1 MYNNSS
7 FQDLQNRY
15 GSDWR
20 RLLAELPYEPYVRAT
35 PRTLTPEPPYDTTP
49 PPELPSNIGPVYGTN
64 HVETFTP
71 TQQAAGR
78 EFAANAMSQGLK
90 AQTQHRNQMNEAGR
104 QFAADAMASGSSA
117 KPSFVTSPQRNL
129 GQRLSGLFPA
139 VRQNISNFDQQFP
152 GDRQFLSQAVRE
164 RNRKYAVAEER
175 RILEGTMPLPRNWK
189 PSGLTDEA
197 QRMDADRR
205 IVESVPTFEER
216 LGIGKTPFDP
226 VKHSGLR
233 DGGGQPAFYQAEI
246 DRLDALSADYGGAL
260 AYDQVMRGQRPAYEV
275 TGDPNISPYWKKRAY
290 DDTPVKTEAQ
300 RQDQRRRAQSLY
312 GGHQQRQS
320 FDTLDRK
327 DPKHAAYMARK
338 FKEAGVHS
346 IDPSMMTE
354 AAYKNARDEKASD
367 YHARKMERRKRVA
380 ESVRAPR
387 RLGATEY
394 NRNRRSTAG
403 HLGVDTSDA
412 KRDRRMRMMGQQL
425 QDMFSSYSGY

>member
-1 MYNNSS
+1 MLNWHEM
-7 FQDLQNRY
+7 QNRY
-15 GSDWR
+15 GGYPTSPYPPYSTAPN
-20 RLLAELPYEPYVRAT
+20 LLVPELPYDPYVRATPRSLTPELPYDPYVRAT

-64 HVETFTP
+64 YVEKFTP

-78 EFAANAMSQGLK
+78 EVAANAMSQGLK

-152 GDRQFLSQAVRE
+152 GDRQFFSQAIRE
-164 RNRKYAVAEER
+164 RNRKYADQATENQIGKRIDER
-175 RILEGTMPLPRNWK
+175 NKRI
-189 PSGLTDEA
+189 
-197 QRMDADRR
+197 
-205 IVESVPTFEER
+205 
-216 LGIGKTPFDP
+216 LGIGQVPFDP
-226 VKHSGLR
+226 IKHSGLR

-275 TGDPNISPYWKKRAY
+275 TGDKNISPYWRNRAY
-290 DDTPVKTEAQ
+290 NDTPVKTEAQ

-320 FDTLDRK
+320 FDTLNSK
-327 DPKHAAYMARK
+327 DDTHRNYMSRK
-338 FKEAGVHS
+338 FKEAGASDVKPE
-346 IDPSMMTE
+346 DMTE
-354 AAYKNARDEKASD
+354 ENYQAARDKKAD
-367 YHARKMERRKRVA
+367 AYAERRKKRRKRIA
-380 ESVRAPR
+380 DSV
-387 RLGATEY
+387 
-394 NRNRRSTAG
+394 S
-403 HLGVDTSDA
+403 
-412 KRDRRMRMMGQQL
+412 
-425 QDMFSSYSGY
+425 SSYSSRLRAAEYNKNRGQHGFVPKAPKRFSFSR

>member
-20 RLLAELPYEPYVRAT
+20 RLLAELPYEPYVRATPRSLTPELPYDPYVRAT

-90 AQTQHRNQMNEAGR
+90 AQTQIRNQRNEAGR

-197 QRMDADRR
+197 QRMDEDRR

-216 LGIGKTPFDP
+216 LGIGQVPFDP

-260 AYDQVMRGQRPAYEV
+260 AYDQVMRGGRPAYEV
-275 TGDPNISPYWKKRAY
+275 TGDKNISPYWRNRAY
-290 DDTPVKTEAQ
+290 NDTPVKTEAQ

-320 FDTLDRK
+320 FDTLNSK
-327 DPKHAAYMARK
+327 DDTHRNYMSRK
-338 FKEAGVHS
+338 FKEAGASDVKPE
-346 IDPSMMTE
+346 DMTE
-354 AAYKNARDEKASD
+354 ENYQAARDKKAD
-367 YHARKMERRKRVA
+367 AYAERRKKRRKRIA
-380 ESVRAPR
+380 DSV
-387 RLGATEY
+387 
-394 NRNRRSTAG
+394 S
-403 HLGVDTSDA
+403 
-412 KRDRRMRMMGQQL
+412 
-425 QDMFSSYSGY
+425 SSYSSRLRAAEYNKNRGQHGFVPKAPKRFSFSR

>member
-1 MYNNSS
+1 MLNWHEM
-7 FQDLQNRY
+7 QNRY
-15 GSDWR
+15 GGYPTSPYPPYSTAPN
-20 RLLAELPYEPYVRAT
+20 LLIPEPPYEPYVRATPRSLTPELPYEPYVRAT
-35 PRTLTPEPPYDTTP
+35 PRSRTPEPPYDTTP

-164 RNRKYAVAEER
+164 RNRKYADQATENQIGKRIDER
-175 RILEGTMPLPRNWK
+175 NKGI
-189 PSGLTDEA
+189 
-197 QRMDADRR
+197 
-205 IVESVPTFEER
+205 
-216 LGIGKTPFDP
+216 LGIGQVPFDP

-233 DGGGQPAFYQAEI
+233 DGGGQPAFYQAESY
-246 DRLDALSADYGGAL
+246 RLGALSADMGGAL

-275 TGDPNISPYWKKRAY
+275 TGDKNISPYWRNRAY
-290 DDTPVKTEAQ
+290 NDTPVKTEAQ

-320 FDTLDRK
+320 FDTLNSK
-327 DPKHAAYMARK
+327 DEKHRNYMSRK
-338 FKEAGVHS
+338 FKEAGASDVKPE
-346 IDPSMMTE
+346 DMTE
-354 AAYKNARDEKASD
+354 ENYQAARDKKAD
-367 YHARKMERRKRVA
+367 AYAERRKKRRKRIA
-380 ESVRAPR
+380 DSV
-387 RLGATEY
+387 
-394 NRNRRSTAG
+394 S
-403 HLGVDTSDA
+403 
-412 KRDRRMRMMGQQL
+412 
-425 QDMFSSYSGY
+425 SSYSSRLRAAEYNKNRGQHGFVPKAPKRFSVSR

>member
-1 MYNNSS
+1 MLNWHEM
-7 FQDLQNRY
+7 QNRY
-15 GSDWR
+15 GGYPNVR
-20 RLLAELPYEPYVRAT
+20 ATPLLHGPLTPELPYDPYVRAT

-64 HVETFTP
+64 HVEKFTP

-152 GDRQFLSQAVRE
+152 GDRQFLSQAIRE
-164 RNRKYAVAEER
+164 RNRKYADQATENQIGKRIDER
-175 RILEGTMPLPRNWK
+175 NKEI
-189 PSGLTDEA
+189 
-197 QRMDADRR
+197 
-205 IVESVPTFEER
+205 
-216 LGIGKTPFDP
+216 LGIGQVPFDP

-260 AYDQVMRGQRPAYEV
+260 AYEQVMRGGRPAYEV
-275 TGDPNISPYWKKRAY
+275 TGDKNISPYWRNRAY
-290 DDTPVKTEAQ
+290 NDTPVKTEAQ

-320 FDTLDRK
+320 FDTLNSKDETHRK
-327 DPKHAAYMARK
+327 YMSRK
-338 FKEAGVHS
+338 FKEAGARDVKPK
-346 IDPSMMTE
+346 DMTE
-354 AAYKNARDEKASD
+354 ENYQAARDKKAD
-367 YHARKMERRKRVA
+367 AYAERRKKRRKRIA
-380 ESVRAPR
+380 DSV
-387 RLGATEY
+387 
-394 NRNRRSTAG
+394 S
-403 HLGVDTSDA
+403 
-412 KRDRRMRMMGQQL
+412 
-425 QDMFSSYSGY
+425 SSYSSRLRAAEYNKNRGQHGFVPKAPKRFSFSR